1 MIANWIILAETT
13 PPPLPD
19 TATVWLRVVGAL
31 VVVFALIWAG
41 SRWLRANTPGGS
53 RARCRLQVLECRALG
68 HRQMLW
74 VVGYDRQRWL
84 VASSPAGVSLVA
96 SLPPAEPG
104 DTQTPAGA
112 GGFAETLQRVLMRS
126 S

>member
-1 MIANWIILAETT
+1 MTAWIILAETT
-13 PPPLPD
+13 PAPLPD
-19 TATVWLRVVGAL
+19 TATVVLRVVGSL

-41 SRWLRANTPGGS
+41 YRWLRTRAGAGPH
-53 RARCRLQVLECRALG
+53 ARCRLQVLEGRALG
-68 HRQMLW
+68 PRQMLW

-96 SLPPAEPG
+96 ALPPAEPG
-104 DTQTPAGA
+104 EPQPSPAA

-126 S
+126 